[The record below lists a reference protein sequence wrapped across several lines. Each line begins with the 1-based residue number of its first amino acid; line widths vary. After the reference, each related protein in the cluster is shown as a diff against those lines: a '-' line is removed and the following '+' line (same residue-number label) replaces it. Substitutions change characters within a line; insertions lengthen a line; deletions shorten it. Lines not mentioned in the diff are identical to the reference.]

1 MNGPDWFSCLA
12 WIIVS
17 SFPLA
22 CTQRNIVS
30 HIEEKDVVLMAV
42 RRSGTAFVSVSFM
55 MQDMNHGAFNYM
67 HVYIHNLSWIYIY
80 IYLHWCHG
88 LIFGRLRVWFWTS
101 FIFKQNGN
109 HEWTMNNISSLRF
122 DSSEPQAE
130 GFRSA
135 ICFREF
141 ADGSWGGK
149 LETFISFPQVDRGG
163 GIRKLAYKKKSV
175 AVYPDGR
182 GGEPCTKLNLY
193 IYIYTYNYILQ

>member
-1 MNGPDWFSCLA
+1 MWYSWPWGDLEPHLWVFLLWCRTWTMELS
-12 WIIVS
+12 II
-17 SFPLA
+17 
-22 CTQRNIVS
+22 C
-30 HIEEKDVVLMAV
+30 M
-42 RRSGTAFVSVSFM
+42 
-55 MQDMNHGAFNYM
+55 
-67 HVYIHNLSWIYIY
+67 YIYIICPEYIY

-193 IYIYTYNYILQ
+193 IYILIIIYFNTYIYILIYVTFKANIYIYRKY